1 MKEHTEQHL
10 DNLAKRVM
18 KSSSIKSPSL
28 DFTANVMKQ
37 VEHVSI
43 GETVAYKPLI
53 SKYGWFGI
61 IAILIGVSVYV
72 MLGNVESSSMLE
84 AIDYSVISNNRVTEA
99 ISGIKFSKNFMYI
112 VGLFGLVFFIQI
124 PLMKH
129 YMNKRL
135 EANL

>member
-10 DNLAKRVM
+10 DDLAKKVM

-43 GETVAYKPLI
+43 GETVTYKPLI

-61 IAILIGVSVYV
+61 IAILIGVSIYV
-72 MLGNVESSSMLE
+72 MFGNVESSSMLE
-84 AIDYSVISNNRVTEA
+84 AIDYSIISNNKVTE
-99 ISGIKFSKNFMYI
+99 GNFWNY
-112 VGLFGLVFFIQI
+112 VF
-124 PLMKH
+124 
-129 YMNKRL
+129 
-135 EANL
+135 